1 MFWTWTTVAR
11 HARIAKAR
19 KNIVM
24 PFSEAL
30 SFARKLFTREPPVT
44 SAAELADF
52 LDRRTSFIAQKCVI
66 EFCRVRAGIYWQK
79 LFDEEDFKDRLN
91 LSCWE
96 SYTPVLAMILEVVDA
111 DLREAAG
118 LRQRSIPAALEDV
131 ARQVTERYP
140 VPQGAPADFWE
151 QERKIIAERIKVL
164 VAQPARPIEKMAAPL
179 ARMVY
184 ERLPIHKNIV
194 RDDYD
199 YIHNNLR
206 MNLVRTHEDFLV
218 LAKPADL
225 VASLLDHLP
234 TRS

>member
-1 MFWTWTTVAR
+1 
-11 HARIAKAR
+11 
-19 KNIVM
+19 M
-24 PFSEAL
+24 PLSQAL
-30 SFARKLFTREPPVT
+30 SFAKKLFTKEPPLT
-44 SAAELADF
+44 SAAGLADF

-96 SYTPVLAMILEVVDA
+96 SYTPVMAMILEVVDA

-118 LRQRSIPAALEDV
+118 LRQRSLPAALEGV
-131 ARQVTERYP
+131 ARQVTEQYP
-140 VPQGAPADFWE
+140 APQGAPADFWE
-151 QERKIIAERIKVL
+151 RERKIIADRMKVL
-164 VAQPARPIEKMAAPL
+164 ATQPARPIEKMAAPL
-179 ARMVY
+179 ARMVFD
-184 ERLPIHKNIV
+184 RLPIHKNIV

-218 LAKPADL
+218 LARPAEIVADL
-225 VASLLDHLP
+225 LGEPP
-234 TRS
+234 TQS

>member
-1 MFWTWTTVAR
+1 
-11 HARIAKAR
+11 
-19 KNIVM
+19 M

-30 SFARKLFTREPPVT
+30 SFAKKLFAKEPPLT

-79 LFDEEDFKDRLN
+79 LFEEEDFKDRLN

-96 SYTPVLAMILEVVDA
+96 SFTPVLAMLLEVVDA

-118 LRQRSIPAALEDV
+118 LRQRSLPAALEKLAWGV
-131 ARQVTERYP
+131 MERYP
-140 VPQGAPADFWE
+140 VPHGAPEDFW
-151 QERKIIAERIKVL
+151 QREREIIAGRMKVIS
-164 VAQPARPIEKMAAPL
+164 AEPARPIEKMAAPL
-179 ARMVY
+179 ARMVFA
-184 ERLPIHKNIV
+184 RLPIHENIV

-206 MNLVRTHEDFLV
+206 MNLVRAHEDFLF
-218 LAKPADL
+218 LARPAGIVADL
-225 VASLLDHLP
+225 LGEPPQS
-234 TRS
+234 